1 MEEFRSTEI
10 LDKEIQDD
18 ARRKAEK
25 LLKRA
30 EIDGQKILD
39 DVKVRIENTAKEKQ
53 AMYAARTEALKNDLD
68 AALPLEKE
76 RFLVSFIDS
85 AIIQAIEQYISN
97 LNDSKKIKLLEKL
110 LVRYAPALSD
120 KQFSVQ
126 FHGFKQ
132 DELEKLLK
140 KHLGA
145 SGAGSFYALNDIA
158 AAEQNVKFGMI
169 LESADRT
176 VRCRVTINELV
187 SELVDTN
194 RFELAEALLGG
205 RVVQ

>member
-68 AALPLEKE
+68 TASAYI
-76 RFLVSFIDS
+76 FLLD
-85 AIIQAIEQYISN
+85 
-97 LNDSKKIKLLEKL
+97 KT
-110 LVRYAPALSD
+110 LS
-120 KQFSVQ
+120 SP
-126 FHGFKQ
+126 
-132 DELEKLLK
+132 
-140 KHLGA
+140 
-145 SGAGSFYALNDIA
+145 
-158 AAEQNVKFGMI
+158 
-169 LESADRT
+169 
-176 VRCRVTINELV
+176 
-187 SELVDTN
+187 
-194 RFELAEALLGG
+194 
-205 RVVQ
+205 